1 VPRRDPEARK
11 AADRARNAD
20 PLRKA
25 SNAHRMRAKRWRDG
39 SSFRC
44 GLCARRFS
52 KLREAW
58 TLRHGRRV
66 KLGLCAFCAGALK
79 GALKAA

>member
-1 VPRRDPEARK
+1 
-11 AADRARNAD
+11 
-20 PLRKA
+20 
-25 SNAHRMRAKRWRDG
+25 MRAKRWRDG

-79 GALKAA
+79 EAVRAA